1 MLRPNDLFGLI
12 WRAYTFILIFTVFLS
27 FSTENSDSGFY
38 QKYYA
43 FLFLL
48 SFLAAAPLLSE
59 FLTYLYRNSTEV
71 FLFSSLLDRRAD
83 CGAGGGNRLCLR
95 SPTPPP
101 DGKPHPGGYLC
112 EYRRAAIPI
121 FHFLCDRRSYLPSW
135 RSLYV
140 FSGPLHARHL
150 GGRVRTVY
158 WLPVRTG

>member
-71 FLFSSLLDRRAD
+71 FLFSSLL
-83 CGAGGGNRLCLR
+83 GTMLVWNF
-95 SPTPPP
+95 
-101 DGKPHPGGYLC
+101 
-112 EYRRAAIPI
+112 I
-121 FHFLCDRRSYLPSW
+121 
-135 RSLYV
+135 V
-140 FSGPLHARHL
+140 SGFDPFYSI
-150 GGRVRTVY
+150 VV
-158 WLPVRTG
+158 